1 MKKGSDLNDGLDQIT
16 TIEDADS
23 LDTWVKEAS
32 NLPPSVVLLIGPAV
46 DVGRQ
51 WLITKTMIIGRN
63 RDADIC
69 INDRSVSN
77 RHAELQQKRG
87 QLQIADLNST
97 NGTRVDGVKVSPNE
111 PHKLSD
117 NNQIKVGKIIL
128 KFQAQGNIETS
139 KNQLTFNRAQ
149 LDPLTNIFNKGAFL
163 NQGREIFDQASI
175 TGTPLTLIVFDLDD
189 FKLVNDAYGHACGDY
204 VLTEIVNIISN
215 RLIRQSDFF
224 ARFGGEEFCIILLD
238 TNRDKGVEA
247 AERILT
253 TIANH
258 DFEYNNFNFQVTL
271 SLGVAELNKN
281 TRNFDELFES
291 ADQATYKSKQ
301 SGKNKVTAN

>member
-1 MKKGSDLNDGLDQIT
+1 MKKSSDIIDGLDQIT

-51 WLITKTMIIGRN
+51 WLITRSMTIGRN

-69 INDRSVSN
+69 VNDRSVSN
-77 RHAELQQKRG
+77 RHAELRLKAG
-87 QLQIADLNST
+87 EIYVADLNST
-97 NGTRVDGVKVSPNE
+97 NGTRVDDVLVSPN
-111 PHKLSD
+111 HARNLSD
-117 NNQIKVGKIIL
+117 NNQIKAGKIIF

-139 KNQLTFNRAQ
+139 KNQLTYNRAQ
-149 LDPLTNIFNKGAFL
+149 LDPLTNIYNKGAFL
-163 NQGREIFDQASI
+163 NQGREIFEQAR
-175 TGTPLTLIVFDLDD
+175 TTDTPLTLIVFDLDD
-189 FKLVNDAYGHACGDY
+189 FKLINDAHGHAGGDY
-204 VLTEIVNIISN
+204 VLKEIANIISN

-224 ARFGGEEFCIILLD
+224 ARFGGEEFCIIFLD
-238 TNRDKGVEA
+238 ANKDKGVEA

-253 TIANH
+253 TIAKHN
-258 DFEYNNFNFQVTL
+258 FEYNSFKFNVTL
-271 SLGVAELNKN
+271 SIGVAELNNKIKN
-281 TRNFDELFES
+281 FKELFES

-301 SGKNKVTAN
+301 SGKNKVTVN